1 MQSNR
6 VGALL
11 PDNFG
16 SFSIVNV
23 KAASV
28 GTTGNAAV
36 VLPVQAGSSYIVR
49 QVTIANASGSINT
62 ANVVILTSSD
72 GNASNAITAVSVLS
86 NITST
91 STYQDLSLAAGTA
104 TTVYTAQAL
113 FLKVNTAVAN
123 ATCDIQVYGDIV
135 TP

>member
-6 VGALL
+6 VASLL

-16 SFSIVNV
+16 NFSIVNV
-23 KAASV
+23 QSASI

-36 VLPVQAGSSYIVR
+36 TLPVQAGSSYIVR
-49 QVTIANASGSINT
+49 RITVSNASASISA

-72 GNASNAITAVSVLS
+72 GNASNAVCNVTVLS
-86 NITST
+86 SVTST
-91 STYQDLSLAAGTA
+91 TTYQDIPLATGAA
-104 TTVYTAQAL
+104 TTVYSAPAL